1 MNILKAGFSCAV
13 TLIIVFVILYD
24 IEDSNYKLEY
34 KKWEQV
40 YGDTNFDLAAPSLA
54 NMVSNVESLVSRLIM
69 GRPLT

>member
-40 YGDTNFDLAAPSLA
+40 YGDTNFDLAAPPLE
-54 NMVSNVESLVSRLIM
+54 NMVSSVESLVVRLLM